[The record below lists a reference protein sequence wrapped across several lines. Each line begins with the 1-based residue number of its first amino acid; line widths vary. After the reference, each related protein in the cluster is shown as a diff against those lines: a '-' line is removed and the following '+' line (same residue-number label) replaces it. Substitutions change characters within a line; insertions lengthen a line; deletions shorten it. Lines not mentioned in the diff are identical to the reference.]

1 VYYLVRKFYLKTL
14 EEGIQTTLYCMMA
27 PELENVTGKYYR
39 DCKEGKP
46 RKDVYKRDWQ
56 TALWEA

>member
-1 VYYLVRKFYLKTL
+1 
-14 EEGIQTTLYCMMA
+14 MMS

-56 TALWEA
+56 SALWEASVKFTKLSENDPKI